1 MSQHMFDGIKKAVGK
16 VLPMSLFSDGEPK
29 RIGIYGPPNAGKSTL
44 TNQIIKDWADD
55 EDEDLVDTSEL
66 EHETQ
71 KAQRKSVTIERN
83 DATVNLDVVD
93 TPGVTTEVNYEDFM
107 EDMDKEDAVDR
118 SRGATEGVA
127 EAMHWLREDVDGV
140 IYVIDS
146 TKDPFT
152 QVNTMLV
159 GIIESQDLLP
169 AVVLANKTDLDG
181 SNVQR
186 VESAFPQHDVVA
198 GSAKSGENIGDLYDE
213 IAEKFG

>member
-1 MSQHMFDGIKKAVGK
+1 
-16 VLPMSLFSDGEPK
+16 MSLFSDGEPK

-159 GIIESQDLLP
+159 GIIESQDLP
-169 AVVLANKTDLDG
+169 AVVLANKTDPMGRTCSGLNRRSRSTMLLPDRRSPG
-181 SNVQR
+181 RTS
-186 VESAFPQHDVVA
+186 
-198 GSAKSGENIGDLYDE
+198 GICTMKSRK
-213 IAEKFG
+213 KFG